1 MKNKEQK
8 IQFRDA
14 GIALLL
20 EEVGDTHTVVHFIVF
35 TKLYTDHL
43 NLYRYFTNFLKE
55 KELSDT
61 AHQLYIKCQTK
72 GQFFPPFQQS
82 KRLIH
87 HFFMQ
92 PQSETTIQ

>member
-1 MKNKEQK
+1 MENKERK

-43 NLYRYFTNFLKE
+43 NLYRYFTHFLKE

-61 AHQLYIKCQTK
+61 AHQLY
-72 GQFFPPFQQS
+72 
-82 KRLIH
+82 L
-87 HFFMQ
+87 
-92 PQSETTIQ
+92 